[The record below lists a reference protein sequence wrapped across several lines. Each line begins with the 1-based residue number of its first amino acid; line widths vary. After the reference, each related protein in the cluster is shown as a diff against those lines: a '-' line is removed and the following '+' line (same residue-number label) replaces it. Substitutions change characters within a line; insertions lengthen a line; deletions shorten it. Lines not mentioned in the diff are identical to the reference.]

1 LIGFALLMADLISSI
16 LQNHV
21 PPYEKNDEQEMDPI
35 DRPSDYSIDEVFT
48 STMLTAVDES
58 DLNTRNVSVAE
69 SNTMNENSFESTV
82 MEESLIEEG
91 YSIGNANQPTI
102 VTCRNGNFENF
113 EKSPVNMD
121 MSVQLDVQLL
131 HRLHSLPLIKE
142 AVLQA
147 FQLYGRAKKRNQ
159 LLNCT
164 LDTTE
169 TTLKTMASNLCSSPL
184 IRLLFTPVN
193 ILDKFAC
200 SQFDKIEARYPIIKS
215 NLDDIYEFTKH
226 VYERSYLK
234 KGIDSVY
241 NFRDFGVQKVNDTR
255 EMCFNLLETVREM
268 KEVNPDMGYAICIS
282 QHILNTVLEFT
293 DAYITKHIPEY
304 DRERL
309 KTETAEA
316 DMYMKRMKNLYS
328 KLMNAVKHSTGDG
341 YANLKV
347 NIYLVLQQCKL
358 TFCIMK
364 MVSSTF
370 NYAKEISVAK
380 IVEVN
385 RQKVINF
392 VKRNYSAFAS
402 NFDQTIMR
410 IFHLLAMN
418 AAFLSHQISKCCVV
432 HLPLKAQSVTMSAFH
447 HIDNICNIILK
458 AQSTDVLK
466 EELITEATLKVD
478 IYWQHICEAINSA
491 ADCPLINWLAIS
503 VEGIEFDEDLLIID
517 PSQRLPMPEVVEL
530 YIQPR
535 LICEFRRG

>member
-1 LIGFALLMADLISSI
+1 MADLMSCIS
-16 LQNHV
+16 QDHV
-21 PPYEKNDEQEMDPI
+21 SLCEKNDEQETYPI
-35 DRPSDYSIDEVFT
+35 DQLNDHSIDDIFI
-48 STMLTAVDES
+48 STMLTDEI

-69 SNTMNENSFESTV
+69 SNTTNENSFESTV

-91 YSIGNANQPTI
+91 FPVVNANQPTI
-102 VTCRNGNFENF
+102 VTCRNNSFENF
-113 EKSPVNMD
+113 ENMD
-121 MSVQLDVQLL
+121 ISVPLNVQLL

-142 AVLQA
+142 AVSQA
-147 FQLYGRAKKRNQ
+147 FELYERAKKGNQ

-169 TTLKTMASNLCSSPL
+169 ATLKAMAGNLCSLPL
-184 IRLLFTPVN
+184 MRLLFTPVN

-226 VYERSYLK
+226 LYEGSYLK
-234 KGIDSVY
+234 KGIDSVC
-241 NFRDFGVQKVNDTR
+241 NFRDFGIQKIHDTR
-255 EMCFNLLETVREM
+255 EMCFNLLETLKEM
-268 KEVNPDMGYAICIS
+268 KEFNPDMGYAICIS

-304 DRERL
+304 DKERL
-309 KTETAEA
+309 KTETEA
-316 DMYMKRMKNLYS
+316 DMYMKRMKNLYCKVVS
-328 KLMNAVKHSTGDG
+328 AVNHSTCDR
-341 YANLKV
+341 YAHLKV
-347 NIYLVLQQCKL
+347 NIYLALQQCKL

-370 NYAKEISVAK
+370 SYAKEISFAK
-380 IVEVN
+380 IVEEN
-385 RQKVINF
+385 KQKVINF
-392 VKRNYSAFAS
+392 VKRCETAFAS
-402 NFDQTIMR
+402 NFDQTVVK

-432 HLPLKAQSVTMSAFH
+432 HLPLKAQTVTMSAFRY
-447 HIDNICNIILK
+447 IDNICNTILK
-458 AQSTDVLK
+458 AQNTDVLK
-466 EELITEATLKVD
+466 EKLITEATLKID

-517 PSQRLPMPEVVEL
+517 PSQRLPMPDVIEL

-535 LICEFRRG
+535 LICEIRRG

>member
-1 LIGFALLMADLISSI
+1 MADLMSCVS
-16 LQNHV
+16 QDHV
-21 PPYEKNDEQEMDPI
+21 PLCEKNDEQETYPI
-35 DRPSDYSIDEVFT
+35 DQLNDHSIDDIFT
-48 STMLTAVDES
+48 STMLTAVDEI
-58 DLNTRNVSVAE
+58 DLNTRNASVAE
-69 SNTMNENSFESTV
+69 SNTTNENSFESTV

-91 YSIGNANQPTI
+91 FPVVNANQPTI
-102 VTCRNGNFENF
+102 VTSRNDSFENF
-113 EKSPVNMD
+113 EKLPVNMD
-121 MSVQLDVQLL
+121 ISV
-131 HRLHSLPLIKE
+131 PLN
-142 AVLQA
+142 A
-147 FQLYGRAKKRNQ
+147 FELYGRAKKGNQ

-169 TTLKTMASNLCSSPL
+169 ATLKAMAGNLCSLPL
-184 IRLLFTPVN
+184 IRLLLTPVN

-226 VYERSYLK
+226 LYEGSYLK
-234 KGIDSVY
+234 KGIDSVC
-241 NFRDFGVQKVNDTR
+241 NFRDFGVQKIHDTR
-255 EMCFNLLETVREM
+255 EMCFNLLETVKEM
-268 KEVNPDMGYAICIS
+268 KEFNSDMGYAICIS

-304 DRERL
+304 DKERL
-309 KTETAEA
+309 KTETEEA
-316 DMYMKRMKNLYS
+316 DMYMKRMKNLYC
-328 KLMNAVKHSTGDG
+328 
-341 YANLKV
+341 KV
-347 NIYLVLQQCKL
+347 QCKL

-370 NYAKEISVAK
+370 SYAKEISFAE
-380 IVEVN
+380 IVEEN
-385 RQKVINF
+385 KQKVINF

-402 NFDQTIMR
+402 NFDQTVVK

-432 HLPLKAQSVTMSAFH
+432 HLPLKAQTVTMSAFH
-447 HIDNICNIILK
+447 HIDNICNTILE

-466 EELITEATLKVD
+466 EEFITEATLKID

-517 PSQRLPMPEVVEL
+517 PSQRLPMPGVIEL

-535 LICEFRRG
+535 LICEIRRG

>member
-1 LIGFALLMADLISSI
+1 MADLISSI

-121 MSVQLDVQLL
+121 MSVQLD
-131 HRLHSLPLIKE
+131 
-142 AVLQA
+142 A